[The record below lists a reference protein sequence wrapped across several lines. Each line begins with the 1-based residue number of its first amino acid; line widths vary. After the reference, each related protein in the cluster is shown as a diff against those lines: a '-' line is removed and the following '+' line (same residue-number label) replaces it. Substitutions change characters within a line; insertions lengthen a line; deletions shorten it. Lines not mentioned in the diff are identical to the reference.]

1 MLSFTRKWITKT
13 SRILSYYIC
22 ICYNCN
28 PFMEKLDKDVSEANW
43 KNTTPFVPPIKA
55 CKVIKVYDGD
65 SITVAA
71 KLHES
76 FSVNRFSVRLNGID
90 TPEMRAQNENEKK
103 RAFIAKDFLEKRILN
118 QTVYLED
125 VGLEKYGRLLATV
138 IHDGNNINEMMIENN
153 HAYRYTGGKKKPPS
167 EWYEDL

>member
-1 MLSFTRKWITKT
+1 MISFTRKWISKT
-13 SRILSYYIC
+13 TRFLSYYIC
-22 ICYNCN
+22 ICYNHK
-28 PFMEKLDKDVSEANW
+28 PSMENLDKDVANANW
-43 KNTTPFVPPIKA
+43 KNTTPFVPQIRV

-103 RAFIAKDFLEKRILN
+103 RAIIAKDFLEKRILN

-153 HAYRYTGGKKKPPS
+153 HAYRYTGGKKKTPP